1 MEEFFH
7 ATLPHHASGTPET
20 VRFVILGLLPEAYAK
35 AATSGFRATVVP
47 GRNAGES
54 FTFRLS
60 SDHQAAAD
68 R

>member
-20 VRFVILGLLPEAYAK
+20 VRFVIIRRLPDAYAK
-35 AATSGFRATVVP
+35 AATSGFRATVAP
-47 GRNAGES
+47 GRNAGEA

-60 SDHQAAAD
+60 SDYQADAD